1 MAEPGYLHVMKV
13 LFYTPL
19 FIISGTVSSKCF
31 RTKTTDGSFFRRCS
45 CIAGA
50 GGYCHHVIGLL
61 YYLALLK
68 QLRHRTL
75 PNELTCTSMKQCW
88 SIPGGKKIEQKEV
101 QNVLVQKPQLEHF
114 DDPQPRPLFANHVL
128 PQQQLPSIPFIASKF
143 GNDPGGCLL
152 SYQQKMSSY
161 YVINDFTC
169 CH

>member
-1 MAEPGYLHVMKV
+1 MIKLFSFALRAVVV

-31 RTKTTDGSFFRRCS
+31 RSVRKSEPPHILEVSSKTTDGSLFRRCS

-61 YYLALLK
+61 YYHALLK

-101 QNVLVQKPQLEHF
+101 QNVLVQKPQLGVSY
-114 DDPQPRPLFANHVL
+114 NK
-128 PQQQLPSIPFIASKF
+128 FIKS
-143 GNDPGGCLL
+143 NLYC
-152 SYQQKMSSY
+152 MSL
-161 YVINDFTC
+161 
-169 CH
+169 

>member
-1 MAEPGYLHVMKV
+1 MVV

-31 RTKTTDGSFFRRCS
+31 RSVRKSEPPHILEVSSKTTDGSLFRRCS

-61 YYLALLK
+61 YYHALLK

-75 PNELTCTSMKQCW
+75 PNELTCTSMTEQCW

-101 QNVLVQKPQLEHF
+101 QNVLVQKPQLGA
-114 DDPQPRPLFANHVL
+114 PYKK
-128 PQQQLPSIPFIASKF
+128 FIKS
-143 GNDPGGCLL
+143 NLYC
-152 SYQQKMSSY
+152 MSLQN
-161 YVINDFTC
+161 VRNTNERTLR
-169 CH
+169 